1 MKNPVVYFRCQA
13 AGLLPFPAPSKEE
26 MSGGLMLRLIIL
38 VSTLA
43 FASTLAAAPVHL
55 TEEAIRQSL
64 VGSLLEIDTPL
75 GVAVPVRISADGLV
89 SGEAGPLAS
98 TLGAAHDRGR
108 WWIDHDQLCVKWFR
122 WFEAQP
128 RCLNLQREGQ
138 KIYWQDADGKSG
150 TATITASNPQIAT
163 IESKAAS
170 ETEPS
175 APADTSTAVSQPSDA
190 SPPAPARVSEQ
201 WEALRFAP
209 MNLGLSAAL
218 AAVAQQ
224 PAATESLTSTPSFH
238 VSDKAETSPV
248 PSERTIPASRTPPA
262 RVSSWTSSFRVVHVV
277 MDDALVV
284 RSGPSEFHAAI
295 GTIPADGDGYRLS
308 ATAANFGVLSDTT
321 ASRAGSIATISPR
334 KAASWTRITRYDE
347 PACSSMLHSQG
358 RRPVRNNRSLLSQ
371 CLAHKGIHSVFSCQD
386 ADFSPDGAAMRSVL
400 REPAVRG

>member
-1 MKNPVVYFRCQA
+1 
-13 AGLLPFPAPSKEE
+13 
-26 MSGGLMLRLIIL
+26 MSGGLMRRLIIL

-43 FASTLAAAPVHL
+43 FASTLAAAPVRL

-122 WFEAQP
+122 WFEAQA
-128 RCLNLQREGQ
+128 RCLNLQRDGQ
-138 KIYWQDADGKSG
+138 KIYWHDADGKSG

-190 SPPAPARVSEQ
+190 IPPAPERPSEQ
-201 WEALRFAP
+201 WEAPRFAP
-209 MNLGLSAAL
+209 MNLGMSVAF

-238 VSDKAETSPV
+238 VSDRPETSPV
-248 PSERTIPASRTPPA
+248 PAEGAIGVARTPPD

-284 RSGPSEFHAAI
+284 RSGPSEYHAAI
-295 GTIPADGDGYRLS
+295 GTIPADGDGVQIIGDCRELWCPIRYERI
-308 ATAANFGVLSDTT
+308 
-321 ASRAGSIATISPR
+321 AG
-334 KAASWTRITRYDE
+334 WVNRYY
-347 PACSSMLHSQG
+347 
-358 RRPVRNNRSLLSQ
+358 
-371 CLAHKGIHSVFSCQD
+371 LAEQSNLVD
-386 ADFSPDGAAMRSVL
+386 ADQ
-400 REPAVRG
+400 EVR

>member
-1 MKNPVVYFRCQA
+1 MR
-13 AGLLPFPAPSKEE
+13 
-26 MSGGLMLRLIIL
+26 RLIIL

-43 FASTLAAAPVHL
+43 FASTLAAAPVRL

-122 WFEAQP
+122 WFEAQA
-128 RCLNLQREGQ
+128 RCLNLQRDGQ
-138 KIYWQDADGKSG
+138 KIYWHDADGKSG

-190 SPPAPARVSEQ
+190 IPPAPERPSEQ
-201 WEALRFAP
+201 WEAPRFAP
-209 MNLGLSAAL
+209 MNLGMSVAF

-238 VSDKAETSPV
+238 VSDRPETSPV
-248 PSERTIPASRTPPA
+248 PAEGAIGVARTPPD

-284 RSGPSEFHAAI
+284 RSGPSEYHAAI
-295 GTIPADGDGYRLS
+295 GTIPADGDGVQIIGDCRELWCPIRYERI
-308 ATAANFGVLSDTT
+308 
-321 ASRAGSIATISPR
+321 AG
-334 KAASWTRITRYDE
+334 WVNRYY
-347 PACSSMLHSQG
+347 
-358 RRPVRNNRSLLSQ
+358 
-371 CLAHKGIHSVFSCQD
+371 LAEQSNLVD
-386 ADFSPDGAAMRSVL
+386 ADQ
-400 REPAVRG
+400 EVR

>member
-1 MKNPVVYFRCQA
+1 
-13 AGLLPFPAPSKEE
+13 
-26 MSGGLMLRLIIL
+26 MLRLIIL

-43 FASTLAAAPVHL
+43 IASTLAAAPVRL

-64 VGSLLEIDTPL
+64 IGSLLEIDTPL

-89 SGEAGPLAS
+89 SGEAGALAS

-108 WWIDHDQLCVKWFR
+108 WWVDHDQLCVKWFR

-128 RCLNLQREGQ
+128 HCLTLQREGQ
-138 KIYWQDADGKSG
+138 RIYWQDADGKSG

-163 IESKAAS
+163 IDSKAAS

-190 SPPAPARVSEQ
+190 ITPAPVRVSEQ

-209 MNLGLSAAL
+209 MNLGMSEAL

-224 PAATESLTSTPSFH
+224 PAATESRTSTPSFR

-248 PSERTIPASRTPPA
+248 PPERIIPASRAPPA
-262 RVSSWTSSFRVVHVV
+262 RVSSWTSSFRVVRVA

-284 RSGPSEFHAAI
+284 RSGPSEFHAAV
-295 GTIPADGDGYRLS
+295 GVIPSDGDGVQIVGDCRDLWCPIRH
-308 ATAANFGVLSDTT
+308 NGVT
-321 ASRAGSIATISPR
+321 G
-334 KAASWTRITRYDE
+334 WVNRYYLAE
-347 PACSSMLHSQG
+347 ESSL
-358 RRPVRNNRSLLSQ
+358 V
-371 CLAHKGIHSVFSCQD
+371 D
-386 ADFSPDGAAMRSVL
+386 ADH
-400 REPAVRG
+400 EVR